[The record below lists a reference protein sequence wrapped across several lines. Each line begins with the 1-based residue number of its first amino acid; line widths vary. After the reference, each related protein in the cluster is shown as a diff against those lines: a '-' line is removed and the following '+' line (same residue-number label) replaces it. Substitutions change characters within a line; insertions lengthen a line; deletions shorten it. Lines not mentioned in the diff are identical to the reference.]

1 MPRIHP
7 KKLLVEG
14 REDMRVIPELAE
26 AHGISWGET
35 KDTAIIYIKPAGSI
49 ESLLDSDN
57 IYNEIND
64 SGLTHL
70 GIIMDADQEPN
81 NRWKSLYN
89 ACLPNIPNFPQ
100 NLPAEGLIITLESG
114 IKFGVWMMPDNQSR
128 GMLETFLA
136 YLVPDNNL
144 WQYTQNKVIEAK
156 QQGATYRDYHLDKA
170 NIHTYLAW
178 QDPPGKQLHDAVKQR
193 ILNRSHPQSA
203 NFLRWLQEL
212 YEI

>member
-1 MPRIHP
+1 MPKIET

-14 REDMRVIPELAE
+14 AEELRVIPQLME
-26 AHGISWGET
+26 ANGVTWNRGEEPLNIINCDGVENLLKPKYISAQLKT
-35 KDTAIIYIKPAGSI
+35 P
-49 ESLLDSDN
+49 N
-57 IYNEIND
+57 
-64 SGLTHL
+64 GLTHL
-70 GIIMDADQEPN
+70 GIVIDADEEPD

-100 NLPAEGLIITLESG
+100 NLPAAGLIITLESG

-178 QDPPGKQLHDAVKQR
+178 QDPPGKQLHDAVKQK
-193 ILNRSHPQSA
+193 ILNQSHPQSV

>member
-1 MPRIHP
+1 MAKIHP

-14 REDMRVIPELAE
+14 EEDKRVIPEFIE
-26 AHGISWGET
+26 ANGIIWGDT
-35 KDTAIIYIKPAGSI
+35 KNTAIVHIKTAGGI
-49 ESLLDSDN
+49 QNLLDVDN

-70 GIIMDADQEPN
+70 GIIIDADEEPN
-81 NRWKSLYN
+81 NRWQSLYN
-89 ACLPNIPNFPQ
+89 ACLPNIPNLPK
-100 NLPAEGLIITLESG
+100 NLPNEGLIHTLESG

-136 YLVPDNNL
+136 YLVPDNDL
-144 WQYTQNKVIEAK
+144 WKYTQSKVIEAK
-156 QQGATYRDYHLDKA
+156 QQGATYKDNHLDKA

-178 QDPPGKQLHDAVKQR
+178 QNPPGKQLHDAVKQR
-193 ILNRSHPQSA
+193 ILNQAHPQSVI
-203 NFLRWLQEL
+203 FLKWFRKL

>member
-1 MPRIHP
+1 MPKIET

-14 REDMRVIPELAE
+14 AEELRVIPQLME
-26 AHGISWGET
+26 ANGVTWNRGEEPLNIINCDGVENLLKPKYISAQLKT
-35 KDTAIIYIKPAGSI
+35 P
-49 ESLLDSDN
+49 N
-57 IYNEIND
+57 
-64 SGLTHL
+64 GLTHL
-70 GIIMDADQEPN
+70 GIVIDADEEPD

-89 ACLPNIPNFPQ
+89 ACLPNIPNLPQ
-100 NLPAEGLIITLESG
+100 NLPAAGLIITLESG
-114 IKFGVWMMPDNQSR
+114 LKFGVWMMPDNQSR

-178 QDPPGKQLHDAVKQR
+178 QDPPGKQLHDAVKQK
-193 ILNRSHPQSA
+193 ILNCSHPQSA
-203 NFLRWLQEL
+203 IFLRWLQEL

>member
-1 MPRIHP
+1 MPKIET

-14 REDMRVIPELAE
+14 AEELRVIPQLME
-26 AHGISWGET
+26 ANGVTWNRGEEPLNIINCDGVENLLKPKYISAQLKT
-35 KDTAIIYIKPAGSI
+35 P
-49 ESLLDSDN
+49 N
-57 IYNEIND
+57 
-64 SGLTHL
+64 GLTHL
-70 GIIMDADQEPN
+70 GIVIDADEEPD

-89 ACLPNIPNFPQ
+89 ACLPNIPNLPQ
-100 NLPAEGLIITLESG
+100 NLPAAGLIITLESG
-114 IKFGVWMMPDNQSR
+114 LKFGVWMMPDNQSR

-193 ILNRSHPQSA
+193 ILNQSHPQSA

>member
-1 MPRIHP
+1 MPKIET

-14 REDMRVIPELAE
+14 AEELRVIPQLME
-26 AHGISWGET
+26 ANGVTWNRGEEPLNIINCDGVENLLKPKYISAQLKT
-35 KDTAIIYIKPAGSI
+35 P
-49 ESLLDSDN
+49 N
-57 IYNEIND
+57 
-64 SGLTHL
+64 GLTHL
-70 GIIMDADQEPN
+70 GIIMDADEEPD

-89 ACLPNIPNFPQ
+89 ACLPNIPNLPQ

-114 IKFGVWMMPDNQSR
+114 LKFGVWMMPDNQSR

-193 ILNRSHPQSA
+193 ILNQSYPQSA

>member
-1 MPRIHP
+1 MTKIHP

-14 REDMRVIPELAE
+14 REEMRVIPELAE
-26 AHGISWGET
+26 AHGISWGEK
-35 KDTAIIYIKPAGSI
+35 KDTAIIYIKPADGI
-49 ESLLDSDN
+49 DNLLDRDN

-70 GIIMDADQEPN
+70 GIIIDADEEPD
-81 NRWKSLYN
+81 NRWQSLYN
-89 ACLPNIPNFPQ
+89 ACLPNIPNLPQ
-100 NLPAEGLIITLESG
+100 NLPAAGLIITLESG

-156 QQGATYRDYHLDKA
+156 QQGATYRDYHL
-170 NIHTYLAW
+170 
-178 QDPPGKQLHDAVKQR
+178 
-193 ILNRSHPQSA
+193 
-203 NFLRWLQEL
+203 
-212 YEI
+212 

>member
-1 MPRIHP
+1 MNIINCDGVENLLKP
-7 KKLLVEG
+7 KY
-14 REDMRVIPELAE
+14 
-26 AHGISWGET
+26 ISAQLKT
-35 KDTAIIYIKPAGSI
+35 P
-49 ESLLDSDN
+49 N
-57 IYNEIND
+57 
-64 SGLTHL
+64 GLTHL
-70 GIIMDADQEPN
+70 GIIMDADEEPD
-81 NRWKSLYN
+81 NRWQSLYN
-89 ACLPNIPNFPQ
+89 ACLPNIPNLPQ

-114 IKFGVWMMPDNQSR
+114 LKFGVWMMPDNQSR

>member
-1 MPRIHP
+1 
-7 KKLLVEG
+7 
-14 REDMRVIPELAE
+14 
-26 AHGISWGET
+26 
-35 KDTAIIYIKPAGSI
+35 
-49 ESLLDSDN
+49 
-57 IYNEIND
+57 
-64 SGLTHL
+64 
-70 GIIMDADQEPN
+70 
-81 NRWKSLYN
+81 
-89 ACLPNIPNFPQ
+89 
-100 NLPAEGLIITLESG
+100 
-114 IKFGVWMMPDNQSR
+114 MMPDNQSR

-203 NFLRWLQEL
+203 IFLRWLQGL